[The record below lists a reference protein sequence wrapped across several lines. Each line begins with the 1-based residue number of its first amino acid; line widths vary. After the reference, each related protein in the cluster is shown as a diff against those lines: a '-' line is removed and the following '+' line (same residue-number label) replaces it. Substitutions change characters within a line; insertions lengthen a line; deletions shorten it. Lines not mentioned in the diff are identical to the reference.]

1 VELID
6 PIRYPDGG
14 IPESDVREIR
24 RLKARMEAER
34 LPRGADP
41 GLHTKLG
48 RGGLSDVEWVAQLL
62 TLRHGHDVPGLRT
75 TRTLPAL
82 TAAAEAGLLDRDD
95 AESLA
100 SAWRIATRVR
110 DAVMLVRGKAG
121 DMVPT
126 DARDL
131 AAVSQVLGYRPG
143 ESGALLDDYRRV
155 TRRARGVVERVFYA

>member
-1 VELID
+1 MDLPVA
-6 PIRYPDGG
+6 GG
-14 IPESDVREIR
+14 GVAVGKPVGPG
-24 RLKARMEAER
+24 EA
-34 LPRGADP
+34 
-41 GLHTKLG
+41 
-48 RGGLSDVEWVAQLL
+48 VAQGAGLVVGAGQSSGL
-62 TLRHGHDVPGLRT
+62 QHGHDVPALRT

-82 TAAAEAGLLDRDD
+82 AAAVDAALLDAED
-95 AESLA
+95 ADNLA

-110 DAVMLVRGKAG
+110 DAVMLVRGRAG